1 MNSRKWILAGAMAFG
16 LTGVMVPMSFAKEP
30 AAAARRGEK
39 EYDEEV
45 RYNELPKE
53 VQKTVDKE
61 RGKHE
66 VKSFQHVMRDGKE
79 FYRAVIDTKG
89 DDTVIRIKP
98 GGDLLT
104 EQDARDIS
112 NREVVA
118 KTRGVSRDT
127 GRDTGRSTE
136 AGRGPGAR
144 REIRLAQGESDGEIL
159 DFDRLPGDVKKE
171 IGRLAKSDKIHEVV
185 KYQHRGHPVYR
196 AEVGEGKYTRYI
208 RVNEGGKMESVR
220 GDIDPGEVVP
230 FDRCPGQ
237 VKQKIGALA
246 KSGRVDEVIEYKR
259 NGKTYYQAEV
269 DEKGGDRTFFYTVDA
284 DGREVDLPRI

>member
-1 MNSRKWILAGAMAFG
+1 MSSRKWILAGALAFG
-16 LTGVMVPMSFAKEP
+16 LAGVVAAPMSLAKEP
-30 AAAARRGEK
+30 AAARK

-53 VQKTVDKE
+53 VQRTVDKE

-89 DDTVIRIKP
+89 DDKVIRIKP

-104 EQDARDIS
+104 EQDARDVS
-112 NREVVA
+112 DREVVA
-118 KTRGVSRDT
+118 KAHGTAREQGT
-127 GRDTGRSTE
+127 
-136 AGRGPGAR
+136 GPGAK
-144 REIRLAQGESDGEIL
+144 REVRLAQGESDGEVV

-171 IGRLAKSDKIHEVV
+171 IGRLAKSGKIHEVV

-196 AEVGEGKYTRYI
+196 AEVGEGKYLRYI
-208 RVNEGGKMESVR
+208 RVAEGGKMESVR
-220 GDIDPGEVVP
+220 GDIDPGEVIP

-246 KSGRVDEVIEYKR
+246 KSGKVDEVIEYKR
-259 NGKTYYQAEV
+259 GGHTYYQAEV
-269 DEKGGDRTFFYTVDA
+269 DEKGGDRSFFYTVDEN
-284 DGREVDLPRI
+284 GREVEGLPRL

>member
-1 MNSRKWILAGAMAFG
+1 MNSRKWILAGALAFG
-16 LTGVMVPMSFAKEP
+16 LTGVVAPMSFAKEP
-30 AAAARRGEK
+30 AARREK

-45 RYNELPKE
+45 RFNELPKD

-89 DDTVIRIKP
+89 DDKVIRVKP
-98 GGDLLT
+98 GGELLT
-104 EQDARDIS
+104 EQDARDVS
-112 NREVVA
+112 DREVVA
-118 KTRGVSRDT
+118 KVRGVSRATET
-127 GRDTGRSTE
+127 GP
-136 AGRGPGAR
+136 GPGAR

-171 IGRLAKSDKIHEVV
+171 IGRLAKSDKIQEVV

-196 AEVGEGKYTRYI
+196 AEVGSGKYTRYI

-259 NGKTYYQAEV
+259 GGKTYYQAEV
-269 DEKGGDRTFFYTVDA
+269 DEKGGNRSFFYTVDA
-284 DGREVDLPRI
+284 DGREVEGLPRI